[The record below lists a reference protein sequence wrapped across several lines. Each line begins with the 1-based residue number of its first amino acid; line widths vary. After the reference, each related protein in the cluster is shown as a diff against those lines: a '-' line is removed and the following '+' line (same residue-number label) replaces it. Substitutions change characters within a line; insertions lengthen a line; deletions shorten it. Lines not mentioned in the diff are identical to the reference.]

1 MPFFSLGGQLF
12 LLDGQLAAIKLLPTF
27 LNIHRLLSLL
37 PSFGDQGVRATYDEH
52 KLETGSGVDSGFT
65 QFWRECRS

>member
-1 MPFFSLGGQLF
+1 MG
-12 LLDGQLAAIKLLPTF
+12 
-27 LNIHRLLSLL
+27 
-37 PSFGDQGVRATYDEH
+37 ATYDEH